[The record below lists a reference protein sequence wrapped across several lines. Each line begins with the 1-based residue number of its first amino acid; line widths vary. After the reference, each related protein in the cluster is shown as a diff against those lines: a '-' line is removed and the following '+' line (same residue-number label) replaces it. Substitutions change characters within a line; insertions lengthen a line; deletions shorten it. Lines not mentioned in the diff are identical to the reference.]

1 MHRLAPVLLWIVT
14 GCSSPEG
21 GAPTSPSAPPPEGA
35 AAPAGAL
42 VGAPP
47 GAPGGGGAPGQAPA
61 PDASAPPPGGTPTA
75 PLAPPG
81 FASLITDGK
90 TITIRGTVT
99 PASAVQVDFARVKMV
114 DGKAQ
119 PEALDQVKATGGKF
133 EVKAPATLDGE
144 IWVTAMT
151 ADAKPG
157 EAKGG
162 MAAAPIKLAG
172 KDVSVEI
179 KLESGIDWMKKTPWY
194 EDRGAPT
201 PQPPPDG
208 PGAPGAAGGPAPAGA
223 AGAAPPGGPAGG
235 VAPGAPTPASS
246 APAPA
251 QKSP

>member
-1 MHRLAPVLLWIVT
+1 MLRLAPVLLWIVT

-21 GAPTSPSAPPPEGA
+21 GAPTPPSAPAPDGA
-35 AAPAGAL
+35 AAP
-42 VGAPP
+42 VGAPAVGQP
-47 GAPGGGGAPGQAPA
+47 GAPGQPPA
-61 PDASAPPPGGTPTA
+61 ADATAPPPGGTPTA

-99 PASAVQVDFARVKMV
+99 PPSAVQVDFARVKMV

-208 PGAPGAAGGPAPAGA
+208 PGTPGAVGGPAPAGA
-223 AGAAPPGGPAGG
+223 PGAAPAGGPAGG
-235 VAPGAPTPASS
+235 VAPAGGAAPS
-246 APAPA
+246 APAAAPPA
-251 QKSP
+251 KPSP